1 MNKKPARKIKLSL
14 ETLRVLTREQMTE
27 VAGGG
32 TTTGDPTATLTVGTS
47 PFPSR
52 GPCSLAV

>member
-14 ETLRVLTREQMTE
+14 ETLRVLTREQMTQ
-27 VAGGG
+27 VDGGV
-32 TTTGDPTATLTVGTS
+32 TTGDPTATLTVGTS

>member
-1 MNKKPARKIKLSL
+1 MNKKPARKLQL
-14 ETLRVLTREQMTE
+14 TRDTLRVLTKDQISN
-27 VAGGG
+27 VDGGS
-32 TTTGDPTATLTVGTS
+32 DPTASLTIGTS

>member
-1 MNKKPARKIKLSL
+1 MNKKPARKLQL
-14 ETLRVLTREQMTE
+14 TRDTLRVLTKDQIAN
-27 VAGGG
+27 VDGGG
-32 TTTGDPTATLTVGTS
+32 TTSDPTATLTMGTG